1 MDTVK
6 RFLLLGFLLMLSACG
21 QQEDCCAPDE
31 KKTEEISENEQEE
44 SEENVREEAEG
55 STDSAESTE
64 KSVEVEEVE
73 ISLDSVLDEKAG
85 TMHDANDEELEE
97 ELTKFIEDHEGE
109 DTPDELVYGKL
120 LEMLGGH
127 PEVQEGIQYF
137 MDFSPELIDLTDQP
151 GGLKYIDGEL
161 SLKSNVY
168 ILMDNSGSMADEID
182 GKSKMDAAHESVNQF
197 VSDMPNGTQVSL
209 ISYGFNGETS
219 DKDNSCSA
227 VEETFPIGSYEED
240 EFNEALSKYGSEGN
254 TPLALA
260 IEHVG
265 EVIEASDTTGS
276 HTVYVVSDGQETCNG
291 NPVEAVKDLPG
302 DDNVETVLN
311 IVGFDIADEEVQ
323 ELIDIT
329 EANGG
334 EYLPATNPDELTR
347 VLNKEKLELFVQ
359 YREWSNEN
367 LQNITQASNEKL
379 QERNEIG
386 HAAMTENRNMMN
398 KMNGVLTRASN
409 ESSHKYQFHAARD
422 WVTERNAIVSDFL
435 VENHENSRENV
446 NAEREK
452 LADVVNEEFD
462 KIQEEYEQDIE

>member
-21 QQEDCCAPDE
+21 QQEDCCAPDGKE
-31 KKTEEISENEQEE
+31 TEEISENEQDDSKENVKAEE
-44 SEENVREEAEG
+44 STA
-55 STDSAESTE
+55 SAESTE
-64 KSVEVEEVE
+64 KSVEIEEIE
-73 ISLDSVLDEKAG
+73 ISLDSVLDEEPG
-85 TMHDANDEELEE
+85 TMHDADDKKLEE
-97 ELTKFIEDHEGE
+97 ELTKFIEDNEGE
-109 DTPDELVYGKL
+109 DTSDELVYGKL

-127 PEVQEGIQYF
+127 PDVQEGIQYF
-137 MDFSPELIDLTDQP
+137 MDFSPELLDLTEQP

-161 SLKSNVY
+161 TLKNNVY

-182 GKSKMDAAHESVNQF
+182 GKTKMDAARESVNQF

-219 DKDNSCSA
+219 DKNNSCSA
-227 VEETFPIGSYEED
+227 VEETFPIGSYKED
-240 EFNEALSKYGSEGN
+240 EFNKALSKYGSEGN

-265 EVIEASDTTGS
+265 EVIESSDATGS
-276 HTVYVVSDGQETCNG
+276 HTVYVVSDGQETCDG
-291 NPVEAVKDLPG
+291 NPVEAVKDLPE

-334 EYLPATNPDELTR
+334 EYLSATNPDELTR

-367 LQNITQASNEKL
+367 MQNITGASNEKL
-379 QERNEIG
+379 KQRNDIAN
-386 HAAMTENRNMMN
+386 AAMTENRNTMN
-398 KMNGVLTRASN
+398 KMNGVLNRVSN
-409 ESSHKYQFHAARD
+409 ESSHKYQFHTARD
-422 WVTERNAIVSDFL
+422 RVTERNKIIGDFL
-435 VENHENSRENV
+435 SENHESSGENV
-446 NAEREK
+446 NAERKK
-452 LADVVNEEFD
+452 LVDAVNKEFD
-462 KIQEEYEQDIE
+462 KIQKEYEQDIE